1 MEPAG
6 KPGQQYKLPLI
17 RVYLQLT
24 LTHPTCLSVRFTAFR
39 LNRNSSCRVHGV
51 DDRESMSR
59 PKLHAAPLRAAW
71 LRMARNAIQFGSVY
85 NPFHISGSVS
95 ASS

>member
-1 MEPAG
+1 M
-6 KPGQQYKLPLI
+6 PLI

-24 LTHPTCLSVRFTAFR
+24 LTRHTCLFVRLTGFR
-39 LNRNSSCRVHGV
+39 LTRNSSCRVHGV
-51 DDRESMSR
+51 DDRESISQ
-59 PKLHAAPLRAAW
+59 PKIQVAPLRAAW